1 MYEDYYVK
9 GKEPQDIP
17 GFENTVLY
25 NKYGFNKEQFDQY
38 MSDKQSENEQPTDQ
52 KLAFEEFPVQ
62 VDDVKLERLHAYA
75 NLATSAKKKKKDE
88 GEEKV
93 EEERR
98 TESKTV
104 TMKEDHF
111 FVNDP
116 EMDIDVECDMQ
127 DSKLKEKKRKRVPQ
141 SAHSRP
147 RKKKPRFN

>member
-25 NKYGFNKEQFDQY
+25 KKYGFNKEQFDQY

-52 KLAFEEFPVQ
+52 KLVCEDGPVQ
-62 VDDVKLERLHAYA
+62 LDDAILQRLHAYA
-75 NLATSAKKKKKDE
+75 NLAEFPKKKKKDE

-98 TESKTV
+98 TGSRTV